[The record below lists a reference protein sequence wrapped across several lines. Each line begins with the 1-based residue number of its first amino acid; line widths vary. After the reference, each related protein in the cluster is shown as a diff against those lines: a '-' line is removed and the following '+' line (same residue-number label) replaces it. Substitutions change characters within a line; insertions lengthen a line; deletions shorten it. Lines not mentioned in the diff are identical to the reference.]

1 MDCFLDYLLY
11 LCSVNNCAM
20 NKKEIINKI
29 ISVAKSVLPNG
40 STLLLY
46 GSRARGDEKA
56 DSDWDLLI
64 LVDKNTLVESDYDML
79 SFPFTL
85 LGWNIGQIISP
96 QLYTRNEW
104 ESLSYLPFYK
114 NVEHDKI
121 QLT

>member
-1 MDCFLDYLLY
+1 
-11 LCSVNNCAM
+11 M

-85 LGWNIGQIISP
+85 LGWNIGQTISP

-104 ESLSYLPFYK
+104 ENLSYLPFYK

-121 QLT
+121 QLA

>member
-1 MDCFLDYLLY
+1 
-11 LCSVNNCAM
+11 M

-85 LGWNIGQIISP
+85 LGWNIGQTISP

-104 ESLSYLPFYK
+104 EGLSYLPSYK
-114 NVEHDKI
+114 NVGHDKI
-121 QLT
+121 QLA

>member
-1 MDCFLDYLLY
+1 
-11 LCSVNNCAM
+11 M

-85 LGWNIGQIISP
+85 LGWNIGQTISP